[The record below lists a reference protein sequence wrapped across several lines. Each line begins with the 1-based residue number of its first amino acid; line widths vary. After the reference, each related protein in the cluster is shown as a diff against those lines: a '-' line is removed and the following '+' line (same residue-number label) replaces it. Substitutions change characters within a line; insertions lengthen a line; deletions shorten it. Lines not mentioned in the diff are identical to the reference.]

1 MLKTIA
7 RWLVFL
13 IATLQFFSAL
23 INTADALTLMDY
35 SLAAGIFGLL
45 GAAASLAGFSA
56 VMYGILRK
64 KAWTSKA
71 AAASAALNSAYVIVI
86 ASIPVP
92 EQLLAGMGVPDVQA
106 AAEVMW
112 AFAWASI
119 FLNAVMAVLAYLCSS
134 ELKD

>member
-1 MLKTIA
+1 MKTIA

-45 GAAASLAGFSA
+45 GAAASLAGFAS
-56 VMYGILRK
+56 VMYGILKK
-64 KAWTSKA
+64 KAWTLKA
-71 AAASAALNSAYVIVI
+71 AVASAALNSAYVIVI

-92 EQLLAGMGVPDVQA
+92 EQLLSGMGVPDVQA
-106 AAEVMW
+106 AAEIMW

-119 FLNAVMAVLAYLCSS
+119 FLNAVMAALAYLCSS